1 MRKVGIGAEVVVLLL
16 LAAMPPIVRPLLA
29 ADQPPAPK
37 LKVGDVAPDFKLQYF
52 TGSGLKDVSLS
63 DYRGKKNVVL
73 AFYIFAFTG
82 G

>member
-1 MRKVGIGAEVVVLLL
+1 MRKVGIRVEVFVLLL
-16 LAAMPPIVRPLLA
+16 LAVMTPMVRPLYA

-52 TGSGLKDVSLS
+52 TGSDLKDISLS
-63 DYRGKKNVVL
+63 DYRGKKNVIV